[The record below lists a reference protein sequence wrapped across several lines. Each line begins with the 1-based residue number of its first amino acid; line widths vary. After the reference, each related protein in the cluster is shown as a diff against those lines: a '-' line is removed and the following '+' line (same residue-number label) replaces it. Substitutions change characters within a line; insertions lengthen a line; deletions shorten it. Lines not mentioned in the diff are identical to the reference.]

1 MSLSY
6 LLEVQMPNPKTTAE
20 VATKVRVDLALE
32 ERARQSDENIL
43 VKEKYKPFRGIKN
56 PDYNPNNRRN
66 IK

>member
-32 ERARQSDENIL
+32 ERARQSDESIL
-43 VKEKYKPFRGIKN
+43 VKEKYKPFREIKN